1 MMKWLRRILDERKTS
16 KDENRQKAIH
26 DLLTMN
32 KADMVDLV
40 RKLNKGVKRK
50 NKIYAIISFILYS
63 MLFAFPAYQITC
75 PTICHPGLV
84 LLYLITLLFA
94 TPFIF
99 YAIMLVSSKL
109 AFNNNLSSYLK
120 EFVSITSDTKYHK
133 KSAYMDCLSQSETW
147 KRTISGSELERPM
160 KTIMDYL
167 HAKDVPDRYEVTAD
181 TLKAILPAMIL
192 DHETKYEDQHV
203 MDETISTYHIKENL
217 EHIADGL
224 SGNSEKEIGKIWDTT
239 KTREKTLKENKE
251 ILTKSADNARLED
264 LKKRLDQSITDID
277 GAINDIDKTI
287 KSIHGKAD

>member
-1 MMKWLRRILDERKTS
+1 MMKWLRRILDRRKTR

-26 DLLTMN
+26 DLLTMS

-40 RKLNKGVKRK
+40 RKLNKSVKRK
-50 NKIYAIISFILYS
+50 NKIYTIIAFILYPI
-63 MLFAFPAYQITC
+63 LLGFPAYQATC
-75 PTICHPGLV
+75 SVIYHPGLV

-94 TPFIF
+94 TPFIL
-99 YAIMLVSSKL
+99 YAIMLVSTKL
-109 AFNNNLSSYLK
+109 AFNNNLSSYLE
-120 EFVSITSDTKYHK
+120 EFVLATLDTKPRK

-147 KRTISGSELERPM
+147 KRIINGSELERPM
-160 KTIMDYL
+160 KTIMDHL

-217 EHIADGL
+217 ERIADNL

-251 ILTKSADNARLED
+251 ILMKSADNARLED
-264 LKKRLDQSITDID
+264 LKKRLDQSITNID
-277 GAINDIDKTI
+277 GAINDIDKAI
-287 KSIHGKAD
+287 KSIDGKTN

>member
-1 MMKWLRRILDERKTS
+1 MMKWLRRVLDGRKTS

-26 DLLTMN
+26 DLLTMS

-50 NKIYAIISFILYS
+50 NKIYAIIAFILYS
-63 MLFAFPAYQITC
+63 MLFSFPAYQATC
-75 PTICHPGLV
+75 PVISHPGLL
-84 LLYLITLLFA
+84 LLYLIALLFA
-94 TPFIF
+94 TPFIL
-99 YAIMLVSSKL
+99 YASMLVSSKL
-109 AFNNNLSSYLK
+109 AFNNNLSSYLE

-147 KRTISGSELERPM
+147 KRIINGSELERPM
-160 KTIMDYL
+160 KTIMDHL

-217 EHIADGL
+217 ERIADNL

-239 KTREKTLKENKE
+239 KNREKVLKENKE

-264 LKKRLDQSITDID
+264 LKKRLDQSITNVD
-277 GAINDIDKTI
+277 GAIKDIDKTI
-287 KSIHGKAD
+287 KSIKDKAD